1 MRNHPK
7 AAVPSRG
14 RSSLVLL
21 ATVLAVVIPFALPV
35 YAGYHGEYPPHALEA
50 LAITAGVTFTGGI
63 AWVLYA
69 LFGAQDKSTKNA
81 VRIPLIMYG
90 VCIGLPAIA
99 LNMTIFYYLGYGA
112 NWVLH

>member
-1 MRNHPK
+1 MRNNIK
-7 AAVPSRG
+7 VAAAPRG
-14 RSSLVLL
+14 RGFLVLL
-21 ATVLAVVIPFALPV
+21 ATALAVVIPFALPV
-35 YAGYHGEYPPHALEA
+35 YAGYRGEYPPHALEA
-50 LAITAGVTFTGGI
+50 LAIAAGVTFTGGI

-90 VCIGLPAIA
+90 ICIGLPAIA
-99 LNMTIFYYLGYGA
+99 LNMTIFYYLGYGV